1 MNIKAIYSLIGEAD
15 RVGHV
20 PLIESVHGLG
30 KSTIVA
36 KYAQDNNLHF
46 EPLMLSLL
54 DTGDL
59 LGIPRTEILG
69 GQLTTTWAA
78 PTWYS
83 RIVDAAWA
91 TEMNMQDLTFHD
103 ADFGNFVNKAYPSG
117 HISRAELN
125 QAFCDFY
132 GKRNNMLHILRQ
144 DKVSYNKAQRSVLFL
159 DEKNRAAPDILN
171 ASLQLILDKRLND
184 HILPTVNG
192 QDTLIV
198 SAINPADGDYTVAE
212 FDPALLDRFVTCRLE
227 PDTEAWLEYARNSNV
242 NIVVREYLTEN
253 PQKIHVEDKNGGKGA
268 SPRSWTRLGQYLD
281 SIDNTPTESTMSYI
295 VGTIGESLGAEFF
308 LFLQGFA
315 RTMTPEQWAK
325 EVKKAS
331 RNLKDVKKIAAK
343 LEETVVN
350 LEPIKRNE
358 LAANL
363 REEYKDKDKLD
374 DVMPYLVYLHAMPME
389 NLAAY
394 LTNLKEEHAEELTRL
409 VNFDK
414 EASNKDLF
422 RKVVA
427 AK

>member
-1 MNIKAIYSLIGEAD
+1 MNIKAIYSLIAEAD

-20 PLIESVHGLG
+20 PLIESKHGLG

-36 KYAQDNNLHF
+36 KYAADQELHF

-59 LGIPRTEILG
+59 LGIPRTENIG

-91 TEMNMQDLTFHD
+91 TNMDIADLVFHD
-103 ADFGNFVNKAYPSG
+103 ETFGKFVTKSYPDTIGRS
-117 HISRAELN
+117 ELN

-132 GKRNNMLHILRQ
+132 NKRNNMLHILRQ
-144 DKVSYNKAQRSVLFL
+144 DKVGYTKAQRSVLFL

-198 SAINPADGDYTVAE
+198 SAINPADGDYTVSE
-212 FDPALLDRFVTCRLE
+212 FDPALLDRFVTCHLE
-227 PDTEAWLEYARNSNV
+227 PDTEAWLDYARTANV

-268 SPRSWTRLGQYLD
+268 SPRSWTRLGSYLD
-281 SIDNTPTESTMSYI
+281 SIDNTPTPSTMDYI
-295 VGTIGESLGAEFF
+295 VGTIGEALGAEFF

-343 LEETVVN
+343 LEETVAA

-363 REEYKDKDKLD
+363 REEYKEKDTLQ

-394 LTNLKEEHAEELTRL
+394 LTNLKEESSDEITRL
-409 VNFDK
+409 AAFDK

-427 AK
+427 TK